1 MNIEQEPKYKIEKGK
16 IVNRADGI
24 AIPDNEPVFIFRA
37 KDIKAAYAIECY
49 SLMLNEGVH
58 KQVVLERFE
67 DFKRYQQENKNLCG
81 IPDSDESCLKAN

>member
-1 MNIEQEPKYKIEKGK
+1 MNIEQEPKYKIENGK

-24 AIPDNEPVFIFRA
+24 AIPDNEPLFIFRA

-49 SLMLNEGVH
+49 SMMLDEGVH
-58 KQVVLERFE
+58 KKVVLERVD
-67 DFKRYQQENKNLCG
+67 DFRKYQKGNEKLCG